1 MTNQEV
7 IHKIIDLY
15 NMARNPKFPAE
26 NIVRARS
33 HTTSS
38 DVEDL
43 IAYFFSKL
51 TDAEI
56 IIDKPFSVKINGK
69 RKTIYPDIAI
79 KRGDTIVNF
88 FDVKMDLGW
97 KRAEFSNYCI
107 EKSKMVKEIR
117 GQQVYF
123 GGDPILLGNELKYE
137 IIVISKLNIAEK
149 VLSKNMNNIEE
160 ANINGEVPIYFLTN
174 KIHPNHGDSQSAK
187 DNIEINHEQL
197 NKLREKIK
205 TA

>member
-15 NMARNPKFPAE
+15 NEARKPKFPSK
-26 NIVRARS
+26 NIIRARS

-56 IIDKPFSVKINGK
+56 IIDKPFSVQISGK

-79 KRGDTIVNF
+79 KRGDKIVNF

-97 KRAEFSNYCI
+97 KRFEFPNYCI
-107 EKSKMVKEIR
+107 EKSKMIKEIR
-117 GQQVYF
+117 GQQVDFWGY
-123 GGDPILLGNELKYE
+123 PILLGDELKYE
-137 IIVISKLNIAEK
+137 IIVISKLNITEK
-149 VLSKNMNNIEE
+149 MMRENMTEIEE
-160 ANINGEVPIYFLTN
+160 ADIKDEVPIYFLTN
-174 KIHPNHGDSQSAK
+174 KIHPNHGDSQYAK
-187 DNIEINHEQL
+187 DNIEVNDEEL